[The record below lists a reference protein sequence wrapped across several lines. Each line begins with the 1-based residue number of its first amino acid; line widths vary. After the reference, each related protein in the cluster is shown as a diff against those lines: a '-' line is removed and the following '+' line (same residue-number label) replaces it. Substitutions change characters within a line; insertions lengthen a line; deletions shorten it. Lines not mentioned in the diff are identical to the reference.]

1 MASLANVLNILQAE
15 TKIYRGYLLPVL
27 SELRDQLILLRDL
40 LLPNRHTDLRDQA
53 SQRDLSSS
61 NTRRPAIGL
70 HDHLVRDL
78 PASTLI
84 VNTYKPLINRLLAWI
99 EKRFSIIM
107 NDPEAIAATI
117 LYTKFK
123 NSWTEAEVIIA
134 KGLKYIRTAL
144 TTLAKASDSS
154 YNAAADATEAVK
166 AELSEVSKTRQN
178 VNDDD
183 RTFFMTKRHLQ
194 NTFIAGILDK
204 FLNNPSTE
212 VTAVAVHPL
221 LKELFIKLNAS
232 LPASAVIERLFSF
245 TSLIMF
251 NKRSRMS
258 DGLFENLEFLRNN
271 VTLLP

>member
-1 MASLANVLNILQAE
+1 
-15 TKIYRGYLLPVL
+15 
-27 SELRDQLILLRDL
+27 
-40 LLPNRHTDLRDQA
+40 
-53 SQRDLSSS
+53 
-61 NTRRPAIGL
+61 
-70 HDHLVRDL
+70 
-78 PASTLI
+78 
-84 VNTYKPLINRLLAWI
+84 
-99 EKRFSIIM
+99 M

-221 LKELFIKLNAS
+221 FKELFIKLNAS
-232 LPASAVIERLFSF
+232 LPASAVVERLFSF